1 MKITEIKPRR
11 KRLSAVYID
20 GEFAV
25 SLDTQTLI
33 ENRFDVGREIDDEDL
48 HEIIKLSNERRAKE
62 KALWLLSYREHSKKE
77 LEDKIRRTADE
88 TSAQKAVD
96 RMEELGLVDDERF
109 ARHYAEKLLN
119 SKHMSKRGIA
129 FELTR
134 KGIDKET
141 AEQLCDEL
149 DIDVQPTVEDSPRGD
164 RSRDPDIIVTVGL
177 RANDF
182 REMMPN
188 TIVIEI
194 RDMAKQDQIVREI
207 RDALVEVGWLKEVI

>member
-48 HEIIKLSNERRAKE
+48 HEIIKLSNERRAK
-62 KALWLLSYREHSKKE
+62 KSSLAVVVQRTFKKE

-88 TSAQKAVD
+88 DSAQKAVD

-149 DIDVQPTVEDSPRGD
+149 DIDVHEQ
-164 RSRDPDIIVTVGL
+164 I
-177 RANDF
+177 RA
-182 REMMPN
+182 
-188 TIVIEI
+188 VIEKNI
-194 RDMAKQDQIVREI
+194 GIYPMKR
-207 RDALVEVGWLKEVI
+207 